1 MPHSLLP
8 ATPRGLVLALAT
20 LALVGAAFAGPAIQ
34 RAEAT
39 APDPDATVISLTCE
53 LADDLIGCQLISA
66 REFDRDEGVRFVVS
80 VGGETQT
87 VSATREVDRD
97 GGVRFVVSVG
107 GDTQDGSET
116 GPPSGAGSACGED
129 DGVCYAFSFTA
140 FGDGDDV
147 QVSEVEAISE
157 DDAAPAQQAAQAAPQ
172 RQADAPPRSDQAA
185 ESRTP
190 PVTDSSPASD
200 PPAVTETTGDAG
212 SDSLTDPTPASDPPA
227 VTETTEDAGSE
238 PAAVVAK
245 EDWPETK
252 EVLENGIEIVDRP
265 EGGSVVTIT
274 PNGEQISISR
284 TDADGDG
291 GDVTSTDS
299 QPPEWHEHEQPGEID
314 EGEAHIDE
322 ATDDASLVVLNYPDS
337 QKGDDDHADNW
348 ESVER
353 TYFELRQR
361 GEPFIVCDPARTVRR
376 TWTDPDTG
384 EVTEYDLHI
393 TELCWTEYP

>member
-8 ATPRGLVLALAT
+8 ATPRGLALALAT

-107 GDTQDGSET
+107 GETQDGSET

-140 FGDGDDV
+140 FGAGDDV

-157 DDAAPAQQAAQAAPQ
+157 DDAAPAQQAVKRP
-172 RQADAPPRSDQAA
+172 
-185 ESRTP
+185 RTP
-190 PVTDSSPASD
+190 APNQPPSSRRKTGPKPRRSWRTASRSSTAPRATASSRSLRTASRYRSRGRTLTATEATSRRRTRSRRSGTSTSSPARS
-200 PPAVTETTGDAG
+200 TR
-212 SDSLTDPTPASDPPA
+212 
-227 VTETTEDAGSE
+227 
-238 PAAVVAK
+238 AK
-245 EDWPETK
+245 
-252 EVLENGIEIVDRP
+252 R
-265 EGGSVVTIT
+265 
-274 PNGEQISISR
+274 
-284 TDADGDG
+284 
-291 GDVTSTDS
+291 TSTR
-299 QPPEWHEHEQPGEID
+299 PPM
-314 EGEAHIDE
+314 AHPW
-322 ATDDASLVVLNYPDS
+322 S
-337 QKGDDDHADNW
+337 
-348 ESVER
+348 
-353 TYFELRQR
+353 
-361 GEPFIVCDPARTVRR
+361 C
-376 TWTDPDTG
+376 
-384 EVTEYDLHI
+384 
-393 TELCWTEYP
+393 

>member
-1 MPHSLLP
+1 M
-8 ATPRGLVLALAT
+8 
-20 LALVGAAFAGPAIQ
+20 
-34 RAEAT
+34 
-39 APDPDATVISLTCE
+39 
-53 LADDLIGCQLISA
+53 
-66 REFDRDEGVRFVVS
+66 
-80 VGGETQT
+80 
-87 VSATREVDRD
+87 
-97 GGVRFVVSVG
+97 
-107 GDTQDGSET
+107 
-116 GPPSGAGSACGED
+116 
-129 DGVCYAFSFTA
+129 
-140 FGDGDDV
+140 
-147 QVSEVEAISE
+147 
-157 DDAAPAQQAAQAAPQ
+157 
-172 RQADAPPRSDQAA
+172 
-185 ESRTP
+185 
-190 PVTDSSPASD
+190 
-200 PPAVTETTGDAG
+200 
-212 SDSLTDPTPASDPPA
+212 

-361 GEPFIVCDPARTVRR
+361 GEPFIVCDPARDVHTV
-376 TWTDPDTG
+376 WTNPETG
-384 EVTEYDLHI
+384 EVVEKVIHV
-393 TELCWTEYP
+393 TELCWTEYS

>member
-1 MPHSLLP
+1 MLRSLLP
-8 ATPRGLVLALAT
+8 TTPRGLALALAT
-20 LALVGAAFAGPAIQ
+20 LALVGAAFAGPANQ

-107 GDTQDGSET
+107 GETQDGSET

-140 FGDGDDV
+140 FGAGDDV

-200 PPAVTETTGDAG
+200 PPAVTETAG
-212 SDSLTDPTPASDPPA
+212 
-227 VTETTEDAGSE
+227 DAGSE

-265 EGGSVVTIT
+265 EGDSVVTIT

-299 QPPEWHEHEQPGEID
+299 QPPEWHEYEQPGEID

-322 ATDDASLVVLNYPDS
+322 TTDDASLVVLNYPDS

-361 GEPFIVCDPARTVRR
+361 GEPFIVCDPARDVHTV
-376 TWTDPDTG
+376 WTNPETG
-384 EVTEYDLHI
+384 EVVEKVIHV